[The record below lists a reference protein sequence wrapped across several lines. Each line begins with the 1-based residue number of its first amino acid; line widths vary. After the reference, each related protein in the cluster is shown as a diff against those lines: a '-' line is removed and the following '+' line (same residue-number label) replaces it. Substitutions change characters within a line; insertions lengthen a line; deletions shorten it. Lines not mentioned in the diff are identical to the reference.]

1 MDGSRVA
8 PHSVFQLAVFIF
20 TLNYSPSSSASPGV
34 DAGFRGTQW
43 FS

>member
-1 MDGSRVA
+1 MDRGSRRIQSSNS
-8 PHSVFQLAVFIF
+8 PPSFF